1 MDGDHVHIGGPALIP
16 NTSSLETYKD
26 LYRTSKFQN
35 TGLSPFAADN
45 IRGTHFK
52 IGNGGFV
59 SQTEQNSK
67 FQ

>member
-1 MDGDHVHIGGPALIP
+1 MDGDHVHIGGPALVP

-26 LYRTSKFQN
+26 LYRTSKIQN